1 MLDKLDNELRF
12 QQGALQL
19 LSQRQD
25 ILSANIANADTPGYQ
40 ARDIDF
46 SQQLKNAVERGDL
59 KKSEGV
65 NLALTSGKHIPAAA
79 PPFDNNQLLYRVPD
93 QPSAD
98 GNTVDMDRERV
109 NYADN
114 TVKYQTSL
122 TILSS
127 QLKNMMT
134 VISQG

>member
-12 QQGALQL
+12 QQQALDL
-19 LSQRQD
+19 LNKRQS
-25 ILSANIANADTPGYQ
+25 ILASNIANVDTPGYL

-46 SQQLKNAVERGDL
+46 SGQLKSAVAKEKQAQGPL
-59 KKSEGV
+59 TLS
-65 NLALTSGKHIPAAA
+65 LTSGAHIAATA
-79 PPFDNNQLLYRVPD
+79 ADFGNSQLLYRIPD

-109 NYADN
+109 SFTDN
-114 TVKYQTSL
+114 NVKYQSSL
-122 TILSS
+122 TLLGS
-127 QLKNMMT
+127 QIKNMMS

>member
-1 MLDKLDNELRF
+1 MLDKLDKELLF
-12 QQGALQL
+12 QHDALKL
-19 LSQRQD
+19 LTRRQD
-25 ILSANIANADTPGYQ
+25 ILASNIANVDTPGYQ
-40 ARDIDF
+40 ARDINF
-46 SQQLKNAVERGDL
+46 SQQLQAAANKNVQ
-59 KKSEGV
+59 KIEGV
-65 NLALTSGKHIPAAA
+65 SLALTSGKHISASA
-79 PPFDNNQLLYRVPD
+79 PTLNNSQLLYRIPD

-127 QLKNMMT
+127 QLKNMMS
-134 VISQG
+134 VINQG